1 MMRGTTARKK
11 TTMGFM
17 NRLRLIIL
25 SIVAFYA
32 LVFSLAMVSTVHAQG
47 DDVIAIAVV
56 IDAGPVENSE
66 LSAPGEAAAKTEAEK
81 IADAPIQ
88 AVGDGVSAIRDGD
101 WRKVAALAL
110 SLMMFGLSKA
120 RSRIAFF
127 KGDRGGV
134 IAIFFLSASG
144 ALVTSLVGG
153 NPIDFKMFSAAAEIA
168 ALSIGGFVGIRKF
181 IWPDDKKPI
190 PTATAI
196 GV

>member
-1 MMRGTTARKK
+1 
-11 TTMGFM
+11 MGFM